1 MFSEGFRQ
9 VPRKLIRLT
18 IENPTALWVYC
29 YLVDKMDDRLEMTC
43 TINVTLT
50 ANIVGI
56 PKTTLIRL
64 MQFLVQLE
72 AISIVAGR
80 KGYTVKAL
88 NYQNNP
94 VVKAW
99 SENGPKTVRN
109 LVRNVVRKIEL
120 EDSDIKDIFGE
131 HTDIVGP
138 TFGPTFGPTYDQ
150 NVVRNGGVLDSI
162 KKERKK
168 KEYSLSTASVDSADS
183 QDETKTPWLTLVNHW
198 NDNLPT
204 HQKVLVSMLRKN
216 EKRKKA
222 ITAIID
228 TVGMNVLF
236 DVIKGISESDFL
248 NKKWK
253 PKFEWITK
261 IDNVQKVIEGN
272 YKDTKETTK
281 KVELTDFSRR
291 SL

>member
-120 EDSDIKDIFGE
+120 EDSGIKDIFGE

-168 KEYSLSTASVDSADS
+168 KEYSLSTARVDSADS

-228 TVGMNVLF
+228 TVGMNTLF

>member
-120 EDSDIKDIFGE
+120 EDSGIKDIFGE

-228 TVGMNVLF
+228 TVGMNMLF

>member
-1 MFSEGFRQ
+1 MFTDSYRFT
-9 VPRKLIRLT
+9 PRKLIELT
-18 IENPTALWVYC
+18 EDNPKALWLYC
-29 YLVDKMDDRLEMTC
+29 YLVDKMDDRVEMTC
-43 TINVTLT
+43 NLNVCREHKGMGMTR
-50 ANIVGI
+50 ASAQRAVN
-56 PKTTLIRL
+56 
-64 MQFLVQLE
+64 FLVNIG
-72 AISIVAGR
+72 AITMTSSR
-80 KGYTVKAL
+80 NGYKISAVNYPNHSRIKSESKANQKL
-88 NYQNNP
+88 NQKLNQNIQP
-94 VVKAW
+94 
-99 SENGPKTVRN
+99 
-109 LVRNVVRKIEL
+109 
-120 EDSDIKDIFGE
+120 EDTDIFGVID
-131 HTDIVGP
+131 DIETMRES
-138 TFGPTFGPTYDQ
+138 TFESTSESCFESYPNHGTS
-150 NVVRNGGVLDSI
+150 VLYSG

-228 TVGMNVLF
+228 TVGMNMLF

-281 KVELTDFSRR
+281 KVELTDFSRS

>member
-1 MFSEGFRQ
+1 
-9 VPRKLIRLT
+9 
-18 IENPTALWVYC
+18 
-29 YLVDKMDDRLEMTC
+29 
-43 TINVTLT
+43 
-50 ANIVGI
+50 
-56 PKTTLIRL
+56 
-64 MQFLVQLE
+64 
-72 AISIVAGR
+72 
-80 KGYTVKAL
+80 
-88 NYQNNP
+88 
-94 VVKAW
+94 
-99 SENGPKTVRN
+99 
-109 LVRNVVRKIEL
+109 
-120 EDSDIKDIFGE
+120 
-131 HTDIVGP
+131 
-138 TFGPTFGPTYDQ
+138 
-150 NVVRNGGVLDSI
+150 
-162 KKERKK
+162 
-168 KEYSLSTASVDSADS
+168 VDSADS
-183 QDETKTPWLTLVNHW
+183 QDGTKTPWLTLVNHW

-228 TVGMNVLF
+228 TVGMTMLF

>member
-50 ANIVGI
+50 AKIVGI

-120 EDSDIKDIFGE
+120 EDSGIKDIFGE

-228 TVGMNVLF
+228 TVGMNTLF

-281 KVELTDFSRR
+281 KVELTDFSRS

>member
-168 KEYSLSTASVDSADS
+168 KEYSLSTARVDSADS

-228 TVGMNVLF
+228 TVGMKMLF

-281 KVELTDFSRR
+281 KVELTDFSRS